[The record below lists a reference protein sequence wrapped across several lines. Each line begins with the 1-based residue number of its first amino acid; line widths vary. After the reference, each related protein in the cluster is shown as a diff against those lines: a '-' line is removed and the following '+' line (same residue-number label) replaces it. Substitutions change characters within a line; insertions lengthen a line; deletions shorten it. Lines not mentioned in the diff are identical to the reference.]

1 MANTKD
7 KANDPQEEKKVKSS
21 KTMNPPEGASEESK
35 STLEVETDSASK
47 KEVVSEESKS
57 TSEVETNTD
66 STKEVVSEE
75 SKSTPEVEADTTS
88 PKEAAAENE
97 EQKKSET
104 AAEETKDFSQLN
116 LDELVEDLQKRIKA
130 EQWFTDD
137 KNIKGI
143 IQTFDTKFK
152 AEIQEKKE
160 AFTKE
165 GGNEIDFYFKPQYKN
180 AFDQA
185 VREFKKNKRTYFQ
198 EREQSQKL
206 NLDRKL
212 EIIESLKELIN
223 IDENINST
231 YKKFKN
237 LQDSWHKTGPVPR
250 AQSNNVWQTYKH
262 HTEIFYDFLHLNRE
276 LRDLDFKHNYEEKI
290 KIIKQAETLSKIPD
304 ILKASR
310 DLNTLHRLWKNDL
323 GPVAKEHREELWA
336 RFQAASQIIHARRQE
351 FDKEYDNILEDNLNK
366 KNSILDKMEE
376 IKNNPPQNH
385 NDWRKTIDEF
395 NKMRTEFQSIGQ
407 VTKKYSKAT
416 WTQFREV
423 SREINREKNQFYKS
437 QKAEQKKNIDLKKA
451 LINEVK
457 QILDSDDW
465 RSFSNRMKN
474 IQKDWRAIGFI
485 PRKLSNSLWEEFR
498 NQCNLYFNR
507 IKSGYQRI
515 NKNELEAH
523 QKKEAFIKS
532 IEGFQMP
539 PELDPFKEFF
549 NYQWGEYCQMGELTG
564 NTNTKSI
571 EDFNKAFFA
580 LIDKSDMKKSLKSEA
595 KNHIRFSIIKD
606 DENELSREIQNIKR
620 VIEEF
625 NSEARQLENNLDYFS
640 NSSTDNPL
648 FTDVTSK
655 LDRLN
660 SEIEKHKEQLVGFRK
675 LKREMTARNTS
686 VEEETVE
693 GEEEEGETEA

>member
-1 MANTKD
+1 MAKTKD
-7 KANDPQEEKKVKSS
+7 IANDPQEEKKVKSS
-21 KTMNPPEGASEESK
+21 EAINLPEDAVEESK
-35 STLEVETDSASK
+35 SKSEVETDSSK
-47 KEVVSEESKS
+47 EIAANKEDQKNNE
-57 TSEVETNTD
+57 TSE
-66 STKEVVSEE
+66 K
-75 SKSTPEVEADTTS
+75 
-88 PKEAAAENE
+88 
-97 EQKKSET
+97 
-104 AAEETKDFSQLN
+104 ETKDFSQLS
-116 LDELVEDLQKRIKA
+116 LTELVEDLQKRIKA
-130 EQWFTDD
+130 EQWYTDD
-137 KNIKGI
+137 KNIKEI
-143 IQTFDTKFK
+143 INTFETKFK
-152 AEIQEKKE
+152 SEIQEKKE
-160 AFTKE
+160 AFIKE

-180 AFDQA
+180 TFDQTF
-185 VREFKKNKRTYFQ
+185 REYKKNRRTFFQ

-223 IDENINST
+223 IDENINTT

-290 KIIKQAETLSKIPD
+290 KIIEQAEALSKIPD
-304 ILKASR
+304 VLKASR

-351 FDKEYDNILEDNLNK
+351 FDKEYDNILEENLNK
-366 KNSILDKMEE
+366 KNSILNRMEE
-376 IKNNPPQNH
+376 IKNNPPKNH

-395 NKMRTEFQSIGQ
+395 NNMRTEFQSIGQ
-407 VTKKYSKAT
+407 VTKKFSKTT
-416 WTQFREV
+416 WTRFREI

-451 LINEVK
+451 LITEVK
-457 QILDSDDW
+457 EILENDDW
-465 RSFSNRMKN
+465 KSYSNRMKN
-474 IQKDWRAIGFI
+474 IQKDWRSIGFI
-485 PRKLSNSLWEEFR
+485 PRKLSNTLWEEFR
-498 NQCNLYFNR
+498 SQCNLYFDR

-532 IEGFQMP
+532 IEGFQIP

-549 NYQWGEYCQMGELTG
+549 NYQWEEYNQSGDLSG

-571 EDFNKAFFA
+571 EDFNNAFIA
-580 LIDKSDMKKSLKSEA
+580 LIEKSDMEKSLKAEA
-595 KNHIRFSIIKD
+595 VNHIRFSIIKD

-648 FTDVTSK
+648 LTEVTSK
-655 LDRLN
+655 LDRLK
-660 SEIEKHKEQLVGFRK
+660 SEIEKHKEKLIGLRK
-675 LKREMTARNTS
+675 LKREMSAKNAP
-686 VEEETVE
+686 VEEETLEDE
-693 GEEEEGETEA
+693 GDEGETKT

>member
-1 MANTKD
+1 MAKTKD
-7 KANDPQEEKKVKSS
+7 IANDPQEEKKVKSS
-21 KTMNPPEGASEESK
+21 EAINLPEDAVEESK
-35 STLEVETDSASK
+35 SKSEVETDSSK
-47 KEVVSEESKS
+47 EIAANKEDQKNNE
-57 TSEVETNTD
+57 TSE
-66 STKEVVSEE
+66 K
-75 SKSTPEVEADTTS
+75 
-88 PKEAAAENE
+88 
-97 EQKKSET
+97 
-104 AAEETKDFSQLN
+104 ETKDFSQLS
-116 LDELVEDLQKRIKA
+116 LTELVEDLQKRIKA
-130 EQWFTDD
+130 EQWYTDD
-137 KNIKGI
+137 RNIKEI
-143 IQTFDTKFK
+143 INTFETKFK
-152 AEIQEKKE
+152 SEIQEKKE
-160 AFTKE
+160 AFIKE

-180 AFDQA
+180 TFDQTF
-185 VREFKKNKRTYFQ
+185 REYKKNRRTFFQ

-223 IDENINST
+223 IDENINTT

-290 KIIKQAETLSKIPD
+290 KIIEQAETLSKIPD
-304 ILKASR
+304 VLKASR

-351 FDKEYDNILEDNLNK
+351 FDKEYDNILEENLNK
-366 KNSILDKMEE
+366 KNSILNRMEE
-376 IKNNPPQNH
+376 IKNNPPKNH

-395 NKMRTEFQSIGQ
+395 NNMRTEFQSIGQ
-407 VTKKYSKAT
+407 VTKKFSKTT
-416 WTQFREV
+416 WTRFREI

-451 LINEVK
+451 LITEVK
-457 QILDSDDW
+457 EILENDDW
-465 RSFSNRMKN
+465 KSYSNRMKN

-485 PRKLSNSLWEEFR
+485 PRKLSNTLWEEFR
-498 NQCNLYFNR
+498 SQCNLYFDR

-532 IEGFQMP
+532 IEGFQIP

-549 NYQWGEYCQMGELTG
+549 NYQWEEYNQSGDLSG

-571 EDFNKAFFA
+571 EDFNNAFIA
-580 LIDKSDMKKSLKSEA
+580 LIEKSDMEKSLKAEA
-595 KNHIRFSIIKD
+595 VNHIRFSIIKD

-648 FTDVTSK
+648 LTEVTSK
-655 LDRLN
+655 LDRLK
-660 SEIEKHKEQLVGFRK
+660 SEIEKHKEKLIGLRK
-675 LKREMTARNTS
+675 LKREKSARNAP
-686 VEEETVE
+686 VEEETLEDE
-693 GEEEEGETEA
+693 GDEGETKT

>member
-1 MANTKD
+1 MAKTKD
-7 KANDPQEEKKVKSS
+7 IANDPQEEKKVKSS
-21 KTMNPPEGASEESK
+21 EAINLPEGAVEESK
-35 STLEVETDSASK
+35 SKSEVETDSSK
-47 KEVVSEESKS
+47 EIAANKEDQKNNE
-57 TSEVETNTD
+57 TSE
-66 STKEVVSEE
+66 K
-75 SKSTPEVEADTTS
+75 
-88 PKEAAAENE
+88 
-97 EQKKSET
+97 
-104 AAEETKDFSQLN
+104 ETKDFSQLS
-116 LDELVEDLQKRIKA
+116 LTELVEDLQKRIKA
-130 EQWFTDD
+130 EQWYTDD
-137 KNIKGI
+137 RNIKEI
-143 IQTFDTKFK
+143 INTFETKFK
-152 AEIQEKKE
+152 SEIQEKKE
-160 AFTKE
+160 AFIKE

-180 AFDQA
+180 TFDQTF
-185 VREFKKNKRTYFQ
+185 REYKKNRRTFFQ

-223 IDENINST
+223 IDENINTT

-290 KIIKQAETLSKIPD
+290 KIIEQAETLSKIPD
-304 ILKASR
+304 VLKASR

-351 FDKEYDNILEDNLNK
+351 FDKEYDNILEENLNK
-366 KNSILDKMEE
+366 KNSILNRMEE
-376 IKNNPPQNH
+376 IKNNPPKNH

-395 NKMRTEFQSIGQ
+395 NNMRTEFQSIGQ
-407 VTKKYSKAT
+407 VTKKFSKTT
-416 WTQFREV
+416 WTRFREI

-451 LINEVK
+451 LITEVK
-457 QILDSDDW
+457 EILENDDW
-465 RSFSNRMKN
+465 KSYSNRMKN

-485 PRKLSNSLWEEFR
+485 PRKLSNTLWEEFR
-498 NQCNLYFNR
+498 SQCNLYFDR

-532 IEGFQMP
+532 IEGFQIP

-549 NYQWGEYCQMGELTG
+549 NYQWEEYNQLGDLSG

-571 EDFNKAFFA
+571 EDFNNAFIA
-580 LIDKSDMKKSLKSEA
+580 LIEKSDMEKSLKAEA
-595 KNHIRFSIIKD
+595 VNHIRFSIIKD

-648 FTDVTSK
+648 LTEVTSK
-655 LDRLN
+655 LDRLK
-660 SEIEKHKEQLVGFRK
+660 SEIEKHKEKLIGLRK
-675 LKREMTARNTS
+675 LKREMSARNAP
-686 VEEETVE
+686 VEEETLEDE
-693 GEEEEGETEA
+693 GDEGETKT

>member
-7 KANDPQEEKKVKSS
+7 IANDPQEEKKVKSS
-21 KTMNPPEGASEESK
+21 EAINLPEGAVEESK
-35 STLEVETDSASK
+35 SKSEVETDSSK
-47 KEVVSEESKS
+47 EITANKEDHKNNE
-57 TSEVETNTD
+57 TSE
-66 STKEVVSEE
+66 K
-75 SKSTPEVEADTTS
+75 
-88 PKEAAAENE
+88 
-97 EQKKSET
+97 
-104 AAEETKDFSQLN
+104 ETKDFNQLSLN
-116 LDELVEDLQKRIKA
+116 ELVEDLQKRIKA
-130 EQWFTDD
+130 EQWYTDD
-137 KNIKGI
+137 RNIKEI
-143 IQTFDTKFK
+143 INTFDTKFK
-152 AEIQEKKE
+152 SEIQEKKE
-160 AFTKE
+160 AFIKE

-180 AFDQA
+180 TFDQTF
-185 VREFKKNKRTYFQ
+185 REYKINRRTFFQ

-223 IDENINST
+223 IDENINTT

-250 AQSNNVWQTYKH
+250 AQSNNIWQTYKH

-290 KIIKQAETLSKIPD
+290 KIIEQAETLSKIPD
-304 ILKASR
+304 VLKASR

-336 RFQAASQIIHARRQE
+336 RFQAASQIIHTRRQE
-351 FDKEYDNILEDNLNK
+351 FDKEYDNILEENLNK
-366 KNSILDKMEE
+366 KNSILNRMEV
-376 IKNNPPQNH
+376 IKNNSPKNH
-385 NDWRKTIDEF
+385 NDWRKIIDEF
-395 NKMRTEFQSIGQ
+395 NNMRTEFQSIGQ
-407 VTKKYSKAT
+407 VTKKFSKTT
-416 WTQFREV
+416 WTRFREI

-451 LINEVK
+451 LITEVK
-457 QILDSDDW
+457 EILENDDW
-465 RSFSNRMKN
+465 KSYSNRMKN

-498 NQCNLYFNR
+498 TQCNLYFDR

-515 NKNELEAH
+515 NKSELEAH

-532 IEGFQMP
+532 IEGFQIP

-549 NYQWGEYCQMGELTG
+549 NYQWEEYNQLGDLSG

-571 EDFNKAFFA
+571 EDFNNAFIA
-580 LIDKSDMKKSLKSEA
+580 LIEKSDMEKSLKVEA
-595 KNHIRFSIIKD
+595 VNHIRFSIIKD

-648 FTDVTSK
+648 LTEVTSK
-655 LDRLN
+655 LDRLK
-660 SEIEKHKEQLVGFRK
+660 SEIEKHKEKLIGLRK
-675 LKREMTARNTS
+675 LKREMSARNAP
-686 VEEETVE
+686 VEEETLEDE
-693 GEEEEGETEA
+693 GDEGETKT

>member
-1 MANTKD
+1 MAKTKD
-7 KANDPQEEKKVKSS
+7 IANDPQEEKKVKSS
-21 KTMNPPEGASEESK
+21 EAINLPEDAVEESK
-35 STLEVETDSASK
+35 SKSEVETDSSK
-47 KEVVSEESKS
+47 EIAANKEDQKNNE
-57 TSEVETNTD
+57 TSE
-66 STKEVVSEE
+66 K
-75 SKSTPEVEADTTS
+75 
-88 PKEAAAENE
+88 
-97 EQKKSET
+97 
-104 AAEETKDFSQLN
+104 ETKDFSQLS
-116 LDELVEDLQKRIKA
+116 LTELVEDLQKRIKA
-130 EQWFTDD
+130 EQWYTDD
-137 KNIKGI
+137 KNIKEI
-143 IQTFDTKFK
+143 INTFETKFK
-152 AEIQEKKE
+152 SEIQEKKE
-160 AFTKE
+160 AFIKE
-165 GGNEIDFYFKPQYKN
+165 GGIEIDFYFKPQYKN
-180 AFDQA
+180 TFDQTF
-185 VREFKKNKRTYFQ
+185 REYKKNRRTFFQ

-223 IDENINST
+223 IDENINTT

-290 KIIKQAETLSKIPD
+290 KIIEQAEALSKIPD
-304 ILKASR
+304 VLKASR

-351 FDKEYDNILEDNLNK
+351 FDKEYDNILEENLNK
-366 KNSILDKMEE
+366 KNSILNRMEE
-376 IKNNPPQNH
+376 IKNNPPKNH

-395 NKMRTEFQSIGQ
+395 NNMRTEFQSIGQ
-407 VTKKYSKAT
+407 VTKKFSKTT
-416 WTQFREV
+416 WTRFREI

-451 LINEVK
+451 LITEVK
-457 QILDSDDW
+457 EILENDDW
-465 RSFSNRMKN
+465 KSYSNRMKN
-474 IQKDWRAIGFI
+474 IQKDWRSIGFI
-485 PRKLSNSLWEEFR
+485 PRKLSNTLWEEFR
-498 NQCNLYFNR
+498 SQCNLYFDR

-532 IEGFQMP
+532 IEGFQIP

-549 NYQWGEYCQMGELTG
+549 NYQWEEYNQSGDLSG

-571 EDFNKAFFA
+571 EDFNNAFIA
-580 LIDKSDMKKSLKSEA
+580 LIEKSDMEKSLKAEA
-595 KNHIRFSIIKD
+595 VNHIRFSIIKD
-606 DENELSREIQNIKR
+606 NENELSREIQNIKR

-648 FTDVTSK
+648 LTEVTSK
-655 LDRLN
+655 LDRLK
-660 SEIEKHKEQLVGFRK
+660 SEIEKHKEKLIGLRK
-675 LKREMTARNTS
+675 LKREMSAKNAP
-686 VEEETVE
+686 VEEETLEDE
-693 GEEEEGETEA
+693 GDEGETKT

>member
-1 MANTKD
+1 MAKTKD
-7 KANDPQEEKKVKSS
+7 IANHPQEEKKVKSS
-21 KTMNPPEGASEESK
+21 EAINLPEGAVEESK
-35 STLEVETDSASK
+35 SKSEVETDSSK
-47 KEVVSEESKS
+47 EIAANKEDQKNNE
-57 TSEVETNTD
+57 TSE
-66 STKEVVSEE
+66 K
-75 SKSTPEVEADTTS
+75 
-88 PKEAAAENE
+88 
-97 EQKKSET
+97 
-104 AAEETKDFSQLN
+104 ETKDFSQLS
-116 LDELVEDLQKRIKA
+116 LTELVEDLQKRIKA
-130 EQWFTDD
+130 EQWYTDD
-137 KNIKGI
+137 RNIKEI
-143 IQTFDTKFK
+143 INTFETKFK
-152 AEIQEKKE
+152 SEIQEKKE
-160 AFTKE
+160 AFIKE

-180 AFDQA
+180 TFDQTF
-185 VREFKKNKRTYFQ
+185 REYKKNRRTFFQ

-223 IDENINST
+223 IDENINTT

-290 KIIKQAETLSKIPD
+290 KIIEQAETLSKIPD
-304 ILKASR
+304 VLKASR

-351 FDKEYDNILEDNLNK
+351 FDKEYDNILEENLNK
-366 KNSILDKMEE
+366 KNSILNRMEE
-376 IKNNPPQNH
+376 IKKNPPKNH

-395 NKMRTEFQSIGQ
+395 NNMRTEFQSIGQ
-407 VTKKYSKAT
+407 VTKKFSKTT
-416 WTQFREV
+416 WTRFREI

-451 LINEVK
+451 LITEVK
-457 QILDSDDW
+457 EILENDDW
-465 RSFSNRMKN
+465 KSYSNRMKN

-485 PRKLSNSLWEEFR
+485 PRKLSNTLWEEFR
-498 NQCNLYFNR
+498 SQCNLYFDR

-532 IEGFQMP
+532 IEGFQIP

-549 NYQWGEYCQMGELTG
+549 NYQWEEYNQLGDLSG

-571 EDFNKAFFA
+571 EDFNNAFIS
-580 LIDKSDMKKSLKSEA
+580 LIEKSDMEKSLKAEA
-595 KNHIRFSIIKD
+595 VNHISFSIIKD

-648 FTDVTSK
+648 LTEVTSK
-655 LDRLN
+655 LDRLK
-660 SEIEKHKEQLVGFRK
+660 SEIEKHKEKLIGMRK
-675 LKREMTARNTS
+675 LKREMSARNAP
-686 VEEETVE
+686 VEEETLEDE
-693 GEEEEGETEA
+693 GDEGETKT

>member
-1 MANTKD
+1 MAKTKD
-7 KANDPQEEKKVKSS
+7 IANDPQEEKKVKSS
-21 KTMNPPEGASEESK
+21 EAINLPEGAVEESK
-35 STLEVETDSASK
+35 SKSEVETDSSK
-47 KEVVSEESKS
+47 EIAANKEDQKNNE
-57 TSEVETNTD
+57 TSE
-66 STKEVVSEE
+66 K
-75 SKSTPEVEADTTS
+75 
-88 PKEAAAENE
+88 
-97 EQKKSET
+97 
-104 AAEETKDFSQLN
+104 ETKDFSQLS
-116 LDELVEDLQKRIKA
+116 LTELVEDLQKRIKA
-130 EQWFTDD
+130 EQWYTDD
-137 KNIKGI
+137 RNIKEI
-143 IQTFDTKFK
+143 INTFETKFK
-152 AEIQEKKE
+152 SEIQEKKE
-160 AFTKE
+160 AFIKE

-180 AFDQA
+180 TFDQTF
-185 VREFKKNKRTYFQ
+185 REYKKSRRTFFQ

-223 IDENINST
+223 IDENINTT

-276 LRDLDFKHNYEEKI
+276 LRDLDFKQNYEEKI
-290 KIIKQAETLSKIPD
+290 KIIEQAETLSKIPD
-304 ILKASR
+304 VLKASR

-351 FDKEYDNILEDNLNK
+351 FDKEYDNILEENLNK
-366 KNSILDKMEE
+366 KNSILNRMEE
-376 IKNNPPQNH
+376 IKNNPPKNH

-395 NKMRTEFQSIGQ
+395 NNMRTEFQSIGQ
-407 VTKKYSKAT
+407 VTKKFSKTT
-416 WTQFREV
+416 WTRFREI

-451 LINEVK
+451 LITEVK
-457 QILDSDDW
+457 EILENDDW
-465 RSFSNRMKN
+465 KSYSNRMKN

-485 PRKLSNSLWEEFR
+485 PRKLSNTLWEEFR
-498 NQCNLYFNR
+498 SQCNLYFDR

-532 IEGFQMP
+532 IEGFQIP

-549 NYQWGEYCQMGELTG
+549 NYQWEEYNQLGDLSG

-571 EDFNKAFFA
+571 EDFNNAFIA
-580 LIDKSDMKKSLKSEA
+580 LIEKSDMEKSLKAEA
-595 KNHIRFSIIKD
+595 VNHIRFSIIKD

-648 FTDVTSK
+648 LTEVTSK
-655 LDRLN
+655 LDRLK
-660 SEIEKHKEQLVGFRK
+660 SEIEKHKEKLIGLRK
-675 LKREMTARNTS
+675 LKREMSARNAP
-686 VEEETVE
+686 VEEETLEDE
-693 GEEEEGETEA
+693 GDEGETKT

>member
-1 MANTKD
+1 MAKTKD
-7 KANDPQEEKKVKSS
+7 IANDPQEEKKVKSS
-21 KTMNPPEGASEESK
+21 EAINLPEGAVEESK
-35 STLEVETDSASK
+35 SKSEVETDSSK
-47 KEVVSEESKS
+47 EIAANKEDQKNNE
-57 TSEVETNTD
+57 TSE
-66 STKEVVSEE
+66 K
-75 SKSTPEVEADTTS
+75 
-88 PKEAAAENE
+88 
-97 EQKKSET
+97 
-104 AAEETKDFSQLN
+104 ETKDFSQLS
-116 LDELVEDLQKRIKA
+116 LTELVEDLQKRIKA
-130 EQWFTDD
+130 EQWYTDD
-137 KNIKGI
+137 RNIKEI
-143 IQTFDTKFK
+143 INTFEKKFRT
-152 AEIQEKKE
+152 EIQEKKE
-160 AFTKE
+160 AFINE

-180 AFDQA
+180 TFDQTF
-185 VREFKKNKRTYFQ
+185 REYKKNRRTFFQ

-223 IDENINST
+223 IDENINTT

-290 KIIKQAETLSKIPD
+290 KIIEQAETLSKIPD
-304 ILKASR
+304 VLKASR

-351 FDKEYDNILEDNLNK
+351 FDKEYDNILEENLNK
-366 KNSILDKMEE
+366 KNSILNRMEE
-376 IKNNPPQNH
+376 IKNNPPKNH

-395 NKMRTEFQSIGQ
+395 NNMRTEFQSIGQ
-407 VTKKYSKAT
+407 VTKKFSKTT
-416 WTQFREV
+416 WTRFREI

-451 LINEVK
+451 LITEVK
-457 QILDSDDW
+457 EILENDDW
-465 RSFSNRMKN
+465 KSYSNRMKN

-485 PRKLSNSLWEEFR
+485 PRKLSNTLWEEFR
-498 NQCNLYFNR
+498 SQCNLYFDR
-507 IKSGYQRI
+507 IKSGYQRS

-532 IEGFQMP
+532 IEGFQIP

-549 NYQWGEYCQMGELTG
+549 NYQWEEYNQLGDLSG

-571 EDFNKAFFA
+571 EDFNNAFIA
-580 LIDKSDMKKSLKSEA
+580 LIEKSDMEKSLKAEA
-595 KNHIRFSIIKD
+595 VNHIRFSIIKD

-625 NSEARQLENNLDYFS
+625 NLEARQLENNLDYFS
-640 NSSTDNPL
+640 NSSTENPL
-648 FTDVTSK
+648 LTEVTSK
-655 LDRLN
+655 LDRLK
-660 SEIEKHKEQLVGFRK
+660 SEIEKHKEKLIGLRK
-675 LKREMTARNTS
+675 LKREMSARNAP
-686 VEEETVE
+686 VEEETLEDE
-693 GEEEEGETEA
+693 GDEGETKT